1 MYVAMLENA
10 HRYKSDEKL
19 PKGEYW
25 ILSKQEKDSKPIETW
40 NKMPCIPFVDESKR
54 IWFSFAVPKKPW
66 LIQLANKD
74 YVYRKLLT
82 KPVAPIE
89 IPQDISLLPW
99 QQRYLENA
107 NKTLLSGYSVRRA
120 INRGIGQGKTL
131 PALLMCQKRNS
142 VFIAPNYILAGVKD
156 ECKKWGLEVPK
167 TCTYEGAK
175 KIKDQPECMILDEAL
190 LIKNPNA
197 ARTRHIHQL
206 AENAAIV
213 APMTG
218 TPLSAKKA
226 LDSRWL
232 LSLGEILPEEEKH
245 FMFNFGINPHL
256 RNEEYAT
263 FWDVDGW
270 DIKKLSAFVAPYM
283 DVGKADVTFD
293 ILYQKIYL
301 PTPKSFYA
309 ILEGFMTDKE
319 GHSKKMTQAR
329 TCTSGF
335 IYEDDGE
342 VTWLKDQAKIKW
354 VKDFLESN
362 PDEPVIIFS
371 AWQAEQSRMAVE
383 LKKYNPA
390 NVTCEGID
398 IESEVTKFTSGETN
412 VMICSAYRSEGMNLQ
427 RACIEIF
434 MSNATRPD
442 KREQA
447 EGRIARIGQTR
458 RPVIYDLICLNTLD
472 ERHLD
477 LLKEYRDVSSAFVEN
492 LLVQKAK
499 ELLK

>member
-1 MYVAMLENA
+1 MYVAVLENA
-10 HRYKSDEKL
+10 HRYKADEKL

-25 ILSKQEKDSKPIETW
+25 ILSKQEKDSKPAETW
-40 NKMPCIPFVDESKR
+40 HKMPCIPFVDERKR
-54 IWFSFAVPKKPW
+54 IYFAWAVPKKPW
-66 LIQLANKD
+66 LVQLANKG
-74 YVYRKLLT
+74 YVYRKPLV
-82 KPVAPIE
+82 KPVATIE
-89 IPQDISLLPW
+89 IPENIPLMAW
-99 QQRYLENA
+99 QRQYLENV
-107 NKTLLSGYSVRRA
+107 NKTLSSGFYVRRA

-131 PALLMCQKRNS
+131 PALIMCQKRDS
-142 VFIAPNYILAGVKD
+142 VYVAPKYIHAGVKE
-156 ECKKWGLEVPK
+156 ECKKWGLKVPHI
-167 TCTYEGAK
+167 CTYEGVK
-175 KIKDQPECMILDEAL
+175 KIKTQPECVILDEAL

-197 ARTRHIHQL
+197 ARTAYIHDL
-206 AENAAIV
+206 AEKAAIV
-213 APMTG
+213 VPMTG

-232 LSLGEILPEEEKH
+232 LALGEILPAEEKH

-256 RNEEYAT
+256 REEDYAS

-270 DIKKLSAFVAPYM
+270 DIEKLSSFVSPYM

-354 VKDFLESN
+354 VKDFLASN

-371 AWQAEQSRMAVE
+371 AWQAEQTRMAEE
-383 LKKYNPA
+383 LKEYNPA
-390 NVTCEGID
+390 NVTCEATD
-398 IESEVTKFTSGETN
+398 IEAEVSKFTSGVTN

-458 RPVIYDLICLNTLD
+458 RPVIYDLVCLNTLD
-472 ERHLD
+472 ERHID